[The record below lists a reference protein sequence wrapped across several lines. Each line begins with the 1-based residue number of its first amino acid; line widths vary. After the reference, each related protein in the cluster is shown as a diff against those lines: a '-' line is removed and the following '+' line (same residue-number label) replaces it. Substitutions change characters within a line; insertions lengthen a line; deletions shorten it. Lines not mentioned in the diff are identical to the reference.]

1 MKAKMRI
8 KIKKWDEIKKHLV
21 NGRGKTKYFN
31 LFMHRFLGRESSVYQ
46 KEDADHDGSV
56 FAFGFFWEK
65 EWYEVLKRVEI
76 SEEKLIKEILREEPS
91 KETSKDSEEFLES
104 DLITIEMLDAA
115 LEYFLLSE

>member
-1 MKAKMRI
+1 MKVKMVI
-8 KIKKWDEIKKHLV
+8 KIKQWDEIKKHLV
-21 NGRGKTKYFN
+21 NGRGKVKFFN
-31 LFMHRFLGRESSVYQ
+31 PFMHKFLGKTCHVYQ
-46 KEDADHDGSV
+46 KEDADHDGTV
-56 FAFGFFWEK
+56 LAFGFFWEK

-76 SEEKLIKEILREEPS
+76 SEEKLIKEILKEETP